1 MNPASLVPGG
11 PRFGSATARPR
22 PMSRIQA
29 AVTYVP
35 ATTTLLV
42 AVAVV
47 AATDIDAASI
57 TMDTTAYLGADPLTG
72 ALSNLGILLWCAAA
86 SISLLAALLT
96 ARAGSHDRAR
106 FLLASS
112 LLTFYLL
119 FDDLFLLHEDL
130 AWRYLG
136 IGQKTVLVG
145 LGAWVGTW
153 LLAFRREILA
163 TNWEA
168 LALAVAFL
176 STSVLVDL
184 GQGVLQQHIGDW
196 IYLAE
201 DGPKWLG
208 IVSWCSYLVQ
218 AAYRSVLD
226 ATSLSPR

>member
-1 MNPASLVPGG
+1 
-11 PRFGSATARPR
+11 
-22 PMSRIQA
+22 MSRIQA
-29 AVTYVP
+29 AVTYLT
-35 ATTTLLV
+35 ATTTLAV

-57 TMDTTAYLGADPLTG
+57 TMDTTAYLGAHPLTG

-106 FLLASS
+106 
-112 LLTFYLL
+112 
-119 FDDLFLLHEDL
+119 FLLHEDL

-163 TNWEA
+163 TNWGA

>member
-1 MNPASLVPGG
+1 MNSASLLPSG
-11 PRFGSATARPR
+11 PRFGSAAARPR

-29 AVTYVP
+29 AVTYFP

-57 TMDTTAYLGADPLTG
+57 TMDTTAYLGAHPLTG
-72 ALSNLGILLWCAAA
+72 ALSNVGILLWCAAA

-106 FLLASS
+106 
-112 LLTFYLL
+112 
-119 FDDLFLLHEDL
+119 FLLHEDL

-153 LLAFRREILA
+153 LLAFRRGILA
-163 TNWEA
+163 TNWGA

>member
-29 AVTYVP
+29 AVTYLT
-35 ATTTLLV
+35 ATTTLAV

-57 TMDTTAYLGADPLTG
+57 TMDTTAYLGAHPLTG

-106 FLLASS
+106 
-112 LLTFYLL
+112 
-119 FDDLFLLHEDL
+119 FLLHEDL

-163 TNWEA
+163 TNWGA

>member
-1 MNPASLVPGG
+1 MNSPGVSPAG
-11 PRFGSATARPR
+11 PVSGAAAALPK
-22 PMSRIQA
+22 PMSSIQA

-57 TMDTTAYLGADPLTG
+57 TMDTTAYLGEHPLTG

-96 ARAGSHDRAR
+96 ARAGNPDRAR

-119 FDDLFLLHEDL
+119 FDDLFLIHEDL

-136 IGQKTVLVG
+136 IGQKTVLVA

-153 LLAFRREILA
+153 LLAFRREILT
-163 TNWEA
+163 TNWGA
-168 LALAVAFL
+168 LALAIVFL
-176 STSVLVDL
+176 SISVLTDL
-184 GQGVLQQHIGDW
+184 GQGVLQPRIGDW
-196 IYLAE
+196 IYMAE

-218 AAYRSVLD
+218 TAYRSIFD
-226 ATSLSPR
+226 ATSLGPP